1 MGGDVV
7 QWEDRRDVKEDNPN
21 NTLTWC
27 QEAWM
32 RENSEEASQAIG
44 SLLVPLERNFS
55 LVGAQDWEMGGRNG
69 WARTEEGKV
78 WEFHSFT
85 VVRSPPFF
93 LRVIVI

>member
-7 QWEDRRDVKEDNPN
+7 QWEDRRDVKEENPN

-44 SLLVPLERNFS
+44 RLLVSLERNFS
-55 LVGAQDWEMGGRNG
+55 LVRAQDWEMVGEMDGQGQKREKYGN
-69 WARTEEGKV
+69 
-78 WEFHSFT
+78 S
-85 VVRSPPFF
+85 
-93 LRVIVI
+93 IVLL